1 MESHYTRQNEFEQFV
16 SEHRR
21 IIGRICYMY
30 AGGSD
35 EFDDMYQEIL
45 INIWRG
51 LGSFEGRSS
60 ASSWVYRIGI
70 NTCISYRRRNRRFA
84 GTLSLAAC
92 TGIIDDNPASDER
105 LQLLRRQIERL
116 DPIERAVV
124 TLWLDEVPYDEIASI
139 TGLSRNNVASKL
151 HRIKLKLRN
160 ENR

>member
-1 MESHYTRQNEFEQFV
+1 MESNYTRQNEFEAFV
-16 SEHRR
+16 AEHRR

-35 EFDDMYQEIL
+35 DFDDMYQEIL

-51 LGSFEGRSS
+51 LDTFEGRSS
-60 ASSWVYRIGI
+60 PSSWVYRIGI
-70 NTCISYRRRNRRFA
+70 NTCISYRRRNRRFS

-92 TGIIDDNPASDER
+92 AGIIDDTPGGDER
-105 LQLLRRQIERL
+105 LLALRRSIERL
-116 DPIERAVV
+116 DPIEKAVV
-124 TLWLDEVPYDEIASI
+124 TLWLDEVPYDEIAAI